1 MPRRSAASLSVVT
14 GPEPIV
20 RLEPPDELSAAEKA
34 MFRDAI
40 LSCKP
45 GHFQQSDTH
54 LLSAFARAVCL
65 EKQASERLQIDGYV
79 GADGKVSGWVSVLA
93 QGDQIA
99 ALIVEAA
106 SFGSAFPLACEPDAT
121 GAAHV
126 VLRAFQLG
134 AAS

>member
-20 RLEPPDELSAAEKA
+20 RLEPPDELSAAE
-34 MFRDAI
+34 
-40 LSCKP
+40 
-45 GHFQQSDTH
+45 QSDTH

-99 ALIVEAA
+99 ALIVEVA